1 MLYLWFIGNMLYGAY
16 AVADKLYVGLI
27 IQPQL
32 FALFTMINILQV
44 YWYCYKW
51 SISVIALSCVLLC
64 IFYAGL
70 HIGIW
75 KGIEH
80 AIDEKQDSAVTFL
93 GILPA
98 IFIAVGFFPEFYVCI
113 KEKYVEMSS
122 FFILLDTLGGVFS
135 TISLAFDHTFDYVAS
150 ITYLIVVLL
159 DLILALMKFYFY
171 IRRKQGKSRSELTDR
186 SEENSNQR
194 NSFTANGKA
203 NSNAQESSHSSHDSN
218 LERGL

>member
-16 AVADKLYVGLI
+16 AVADKLYIGLI

-32 FALFTMINILQV
+32 FALFTMVNILQV
-44 YWYCYKW
+44 YWYRYKW
-51 SISVIALSCVLLC
+51 SIYAVAFSCVLLC
-64 IFYAGL
+64 ISYTGL

-80 AIDEKQDSAVTFL
+80 AIDKQQDSAVTFL
-93 GILPA
+93 GVLPA

-113 KEKYVEMSS
+113 KKKYVEMSS
-122 FFILLDTLGGVFS
+122 FFILLDTSGGVFS

-159 DLILALMKFYFY
+159 DVVLAIMKLYFY
-171 IRRKQGKSRSELTDR
+171 IQRKKNNHGSTSIEDTRDSDSQ
-186 SEENSNQR
+186 Q
-194 NSFTANGKA
+194 NSFIV
-203 NSNAQESSHSSHDSN
+203 SSKSGTSAGSSRDLHND
-218 LERGL
+218 LELKT